1 MRRPVALVLSIAA
14 AVGVFAVA
22 ALGWL
27 GSIGDALI
35 YPTLLTVFGTSAN
48 VHQPD
53 PSFWLVTL
61 VALLNIAGLS
71 AAVYFVI
78 RLAERA
84 HPS

>member
-1 MRRPVALVLSIAA
+1 MRRPLALVLSIAA
-14 AVGVFAVA
+14 AVAVFAVA

-35 YPTLLTVFGTSAN
+35 YPTLLTVFGSSAN

-53 PSFWLVTL
+53 PNSWLVAL
-61 VALLNIAGLS
+61 VALLNIAALS

-84 HPS
+84 RAS